1 MLKFSMVLSGAMLV
15 TILGLGTVL
24 FFRFRVE
31 LFEDIKREGA
41 LGVTTLAVMGSEI
54 MEGRARH
61 SNGLDSLSV
70 DLSILDSRAKKPGA
84 RELAEKLN
92 GLLDE
97 ARDQTDRA
105 QAEAT
110 VRLSRVLN
118 YMSGVSSDQAE
129 VLDAVVTRISVTG
142 EEVRIVGTT
151 RGTIE
156 FLREEGTRP
165 EPVQLRTRAG
175 PKKLDHIEMLACHYR
190 PTSGVVSPAF
200 KFSRPVYD
208 SQMKH
213 IGNAHLTLS
222 AQRVREITERMK
234 GFLVA
239 SSAICLG
246 AGICLSF
253 VLATLVN
260 RPLKHLLHDVRIVA
274 EGRLDHRALVR
285 SADEVGVLARAFNQM
300 TQSLKLAHEA
310 EIETQVLRRD
320 LKIAQEVQAHLV
332 PQEMPKLPGLDL
344 TARYEPAREV
354 GGDAFDL
361 IPLPGERLGVVIADV
376 AGKGVPGALYM
387 AMTRIAFRVAS
398 MYAHDPMEIVS
409 LVHQLV
415 GPELTR
421 GRFITAVYLD
431 VDARAGKV
439 TGCRLGHDPIL
450 HYCHESGEIQA
461 YEPNGPAVGIV
472 PTETFCKKVETV
484 EFSLGRGD
492 RVLLYTDG
500 ITEAVDS
507 LDEEF
512 GTERL
517 YEFLREHAQL
527 TSEQFVESLIQEVKL
542 FTQGH
547 PLQDDLTV
555 VSLALPVAPSVEAA
569 PEPEPEAEAD
579 A

>member
-1 MLKFSMVLSGAMLV
+1 
-15 TILGLGTVL
+15 
-24 FFRFRVE
+24 
-31 LFEDIKREGA
+31 
-41 LGVTTLAVMGSEI
+41 
-54 MEGRARH
+54 
-61 SNGLDSLSV
+61 
-70 DLSILDSRAKKPGA
+70 
-84 RELAEKLN
+84 
-92 GLLDE
+92 
-97 ARDQTDRA
+97 
-105 QAEAT
+105 
-110 VRLSRVLN
+110 
-118 YMSGVSSDQAE
+118 
-129 VLDAVVTRISVTG
+129 
-142 EEVRIVGTT
+142 
-151 RGTIE
+151 
-156 FLREEGTRP
+156 
-165 EPVQLRTRAG
+165 
-175 PKKLDHIEMLACHYR
+175 
-190 PTSGVVSPAF
+190 
-200 KFSRPVYD
+200 
-208 SQMKH
+208 
-213 IGNAHLTLS
+213 
-222 AQRVREITERMK
+222 
-234 GFLVA
+234 
-239 SSAICLG
+239 
-246 AGICLSF
+246 
-253 VLATLVN
+253 
-260 RPLKHLLHDVRIVA
+260 
-274 EGRLDHRALVR
+274 
-285 SADEVGVLARAFNQM
+285 
-300 TQSLKLAHEA
+300 
-310 EIETQVLRRD
+310 
-320 LKIAQEVQAHLV
+320 
-332 PQEMPKLPGLDL
+332 
-344 TARYEPAREV
+344 
-354 GGDAFDL
+354 
-361 IPLPGERLGVVIADV
+361 
-376 AGKGVPGALYM
+376 
-387 AMTRIAFRVAS
+387 